1 MTNYK
6 KIFDSFFEY
15 LYNNKFFKNENTIPT
30 WKTEVNLECTCY
42 ENKYVVLENMII
54 CRNIANPCRIND
66 FEQKEEIESQESKY
80 EKEKNKIFIEVSD
93 FFIKLLNEE

>member
-1 MTNYK
+1 VTNYK

-15 LYNNKFFKNENTIPT
+15 LYNNKFFKNEITIPP

-42 ENKYVVLENMII
+42 DNKYVVLENMII
-54 CRNIANPCRIND
+54 CKNIAKNCTEL
-66 FEQKEEIESQESKY
+66 EQKEEIESLESKY

-93 FFIKLLNEE
+93 FFIKLLNRE